1 MEKAGAGALFS
12 VYSGPDSG
20 GVCGSSAVV
29 FTGGSDRFA
38 DLAFLEF
45 DAPVVVAVGGPEH
58 DSSAWPRQ
66 LGALLYGLHQM
77 QMRNKKRRRELGSLI
92 KRFRSGAE
100 SLPDAVV
107 LTTEEGAIFWCNGL
121 AQQILNLRWPDDS
134 GQNILNLLRY
144 PEFAN
149 YLKQR
154 DFSKPLN
161 LVLNNARHLEIRVMP
176 YSDKQWLMVARDVT
190 QMHQLEGAR
199 RNFFRQRQ
207 P

>member
-1 MEKAGAGALFS
+1 MLERLSWKKAGAGALFS

-58 DSSAWPRQ
+58 DSPPGRGSWEP
-66 LGALLYGLHQM
+66 LLYGLHQM

-107 LTTEEGAIFWCNGL
+107 LTTEEGLF
-121 AQQILNLRWPDDS
+121 S
-134 GQNILNLLRY
+134 G
-144 PEFAN
+144 
-149 YLKQR
+149 
-154 DFSKPLN
+154 
-161 LVLNNARHLEIRVMP
+161 VMAWR
-176 YSDKQWLMVARDVT
+176 SR
-190 QMHQLEGAR
+190 
-199 RNFFRQRQ
+199 F
-207 P
+207 